1 MEKKTKT
8 KKILGTIT
16 FSLFIIICLLNE
28 WYIIA
33 GILAFLIIV
42 LLTGKETNE
51 NTKEIINSEP
61 SKPNPKFE
69 KQEIGMYNMNLS
81 DYYKKNYKL
90 ENIDTN
96 LLTDYH
102 FFLGVCF
109 QGRYDEFKEVF
120 KGIEKENSLY
130 NSHLKSEH
138 KEYILNQKEDLKKA
152 CLIAK
157 KQDEKGI
164 GMDMKVGES
173 VGEYFDRKIQKSK
186 VFMRIFNDINNNN
199 FEQIF
204 TK

>member
-1 MEKKTKT
+1 MSHFEDVGAFMSTFGQEVNT
-8 KKILGTIT
+8 TFTDPGIETIK
-16 FSLFIIICLLNE
+16 LRLE
-28 WYIIA
+28 
-33 GILAFLIIV
+33 LI
-42 LLTGKETNE
+42 
-51 NTKEIINSEP
+51 SE
-61 SKPNPKFE
+61 
-69 KQEIGMYNMNLS
+69 
-81 DYYKKNYKL
+81 
-90 ENIDTN
+90 
-96 LLTDYH
+96 
-102 FFLGVCF
+102 
-109 QGRYDEFKEVF
+109 EFKEVF